1 MAVAQPSTSEMAR
14 TTSNNQDYHTK
25 VKPDLDPAE
34 KYPFHNNLRG
44 HPHSKLY
51 NSH

>member
-1 MAVAQPSTSEMAR
+1 MAR

-25 VKPDLDPAE
+25 VKPGLDPAE
-34 KYPFHNNLRG
+34 KYPFQNNPRG